1 VADFVD
7 ARGTSGSFSTSIS
20 DQELCSFQ
28 DEKAIQMTDTFYDD
42 LAKHY
47 HLIFED
53 WERSIA
59 RQATVLGPILER
71 ATGKSSPYVLD
82 CACGIG
88 TQTLGLAQRGHQL
101 VASDLSRMAV
111 ERATREAQQ
120 RQLAIPFHVC
130 DMRELRSIP
139 ESGFDAVLAAD
150 NALPHLLSQADL
162 ELALVQ
168 IAEKLAPSGIFVA
181 TLRDYDKLIAAQPTI
196 QPPAFYSQGDG
207 ERIVHQIWRWRGNE
221 YDMHLYLTIPAEAG
235 WTVKHFHS
243 RYRALLRSDLNRAL
257 QASGFGHMEWLEP
270 EDTPYYQPI
279 VVARKSEASI

>member
-1 VADFVD
+1 M
-7 ARGTSGSFSTSIS
+7 I
-20 DQELCSFQ
+20 
-28 DEKAIQMTDTFYDD
+28 DTFYDD
-42 LAKHY
+42 LAEHY

-59 RQATVLGPILER
+59 RQSAILGPVLER
-71 ATGKSSPYVLD
+71 ATRKTSPYVLD

-88 TQTLGLAQRGHQL
+88 TQALGLAQRGH
-101 VASDLSRMAV
+101 VVIASDMSRRAI

-120 RQLAIPFHVC
+120 RRLAIPFHVC
-130 DMRELRSIP
+130 DMRELRGIP
-139 ESGFDAVLAAD
+139 ENGFDAVLAAD

-168 IAEKLAPSGIFVA
+168 IAEKLAPSGVFVA
-181 TLRDYDKLIAAQPTI
+181 TLRDYDKLIAIRPTI

-207 ERIVHQIWRWRGNE
+207 ERIVHQIWRWHENE

-243 RYRALLRSDLNRAL
+243 KYRALLRSDLNRAL
-257 QASGFGHMEWLEP
+257 QAAGFGDIEWMEP
-270 EDTPYYQPI
+270 EDTSYYQPV
-279 VVARKSEASI
+279 VVARKSVAPI